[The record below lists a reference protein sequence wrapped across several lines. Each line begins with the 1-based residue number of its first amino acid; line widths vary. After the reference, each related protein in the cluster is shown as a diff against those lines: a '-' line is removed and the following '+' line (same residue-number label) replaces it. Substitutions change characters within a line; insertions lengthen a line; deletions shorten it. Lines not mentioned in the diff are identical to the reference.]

1 MVWVVECDDQINSE
15 YEVTVWTSED
25 DALKHAVHEMILH
38 INKQHHATDPYLVK
52 TVQKISDLLASNSNR
67 GALDCWNDSD
77 YNLDNGG
84 AIFWMVDEYQPKIY
98 KSNGAILD
106 KGRFPFLNK
115 LNQATAPVNG
125 VVNDHTCTN
134 CGNTRCSKQEKSC
147 WVCGA
152 KI

>member
-15 YEVTVWTSED
+15 YEVTAWTSED
-25 DALKHAVHEMILH
+25 DALKHAVHEMIIH
-38 INKQHHATDPYLVK
+38 INMIHYAADHYLVK
-52 TVQKISDLLASNSNR
+52 AVQKISDLLESNSNR
-67 GALDCWNDSD
+67 EAIDYWNDSE

-84 AIFWMVDEYQPKIY
+84 AIFWSVDEYLPKTY
-98 KSNGAILD
+98 KKSGASFD
-106 KGRFPFLNK
+106 KSRFPFLNK
-115 LNQATAPVNG
+115 LNQAAAPVNG

-134 CGNTRCSKQEKSC
+134 CGNTRCSKKEKSC